1 MFQVKVFDQIIG
13 FSTVAA
19 SLKNAWNPKQTTD
32 IFMGTAWLH
41 IVTQEFEIP
50 PLTVEMQSFLSV
62 LFPSLVSSKR
72 GIKQLLVFHTESSPT
87 AFNIF

>member
-41 IVTQEFEIP
+41 IVTQEFYNS
-50 PLTVEMQSFLSV
+50 SFNGWNAVIFVSFVPVSCVKQACDKTALSISYWK
-62 LFPSLVSSKR
+62 LSHC
-72 GIKQLLVFHTESSPT
+72 I
-87 AFNIF
+87 

>member
-19 SLKNAWNPKQTTD
+19 SLRNAWNPKQTTD

-50 PLTVEMQSFLSV
+50 PLTVEMQSFL
-62 LFPSLVSSKR
+62 FPSLVSSKR
-72 GIKQLLVFHTESSPT
+72 VIKQLLVFHTESSPT

>member
-19 SLKNAWNPKQTTD
+19 SLKHAWNPKQTTD

-50 PLTVEMQSFLSV
+50 PLTVEMQSFLCIFV
-62 LFPSLVSSKR
+62 PVSCV
-72 GIKQLLVFHTESSPT
+72 KQACDKT
-87 AFNIF
+87 ALSISYWKLSHCI